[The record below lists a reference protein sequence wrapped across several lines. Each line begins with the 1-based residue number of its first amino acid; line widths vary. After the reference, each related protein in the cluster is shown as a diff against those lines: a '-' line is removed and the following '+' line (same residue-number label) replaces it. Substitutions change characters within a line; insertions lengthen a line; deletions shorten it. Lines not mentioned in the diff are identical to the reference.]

1 MADLIGHL
9 KQERMTDVIQLHIVS
24 PEGTLVDQA
33 VSAVTLPG
41 TRGPFVVLKN
51 HCAILSSLEKGDI
64 VYVSEGAECRLAISS
79 GFVEV
84 RDNQVDV
91 CVEV

>member
-1 MADLIGHL
+1 M
-9 KQERMTDVIQLHIVS
+9 DVIQLHIVS
-24 PEGTLVDQA
+24 PEGTLVEQA

-41 TRGPFVVLKN
+41 TFSPFEVLKD
-51 HCAILSSLEKGDI
+51 HGAIISSLTKGDI
-64 VYVSEGAECRLAISS
+64 VYVSGGKENRLSISE

-84 RDNQVDV
+84 RDNKVDV

>member
-1 MADLIGHL
+1 M
-9 KQERMTDVIQLHIVS
+9 DVISLHIVS
-24 PEGTLVDQA
+24 PEGTLVKKA

-41 TRGPFVVLKN
+41 TIGPFEVLKD
-51 HCAILSSLEKGDI
+51 HAALISSLEKGDI
-64 VYVSEGAECRLAISS
+64 VYVSEEGEQRLSIAS

-84 RDNQVDV
+84 RDNKVEA

>member
-1 MADLIGHL
+1 M
-9 KQERMTDVIQLHIVS
+9 DVITLHIVS
-24 PEGTLVDQA
+24 PEGTLVKTT

-41 TRGPFVVLKN
+41 TLGPFEVLKD
-51 HCAILSSLEKGDI
+51 HAALISSLEKGEI
-64 VYVSEGAECRLAISS
+64 VYVAEGAEHRVPIAS

-84 RDNQVDV
+84 RNNQVDV

>member
-1 MADLIGHL
+1 M
-9 KQERMTDVIQLHIVS
+9 DVIALHIVS
-24 PEGTLVDQA
+24 PEGTLVKTT

-41 TRGPFVVLKN
+41 TLGPFEVLKD
-51 HCAILSSLEKGDI
+51 HAALISSLVKGDI
-64 VYVSEGAECRLAISS
+64 VYVSEGRELRLPIAE

-84 RDNQVDV
+84 RENKVDV

>member
-1 MADLIGHL
+1 
-9 KQERMTDVIQLHIVS
+9 MTEAISLHIVS
-24 PEGTLVDQA
+24 PEGTLVETT

-41 TRGPFVVLKN
+41 TVGPFEVLKD
-51 HCAILSSLEKGDI
+51 HAALISSLDKGDI
-64 VYVSEGAECRLAISS
+64 IYVSEGVEHRLPIAD

-84 RDNQVDV
+84 RDNKVEA

>member
-1 MADLIGHL
+1 MDCI
-9 KQERMTDVIQLHIVS
+9 KLHIVS
-24 PEGTLVDQA
+24 PERTLVEQA
-33 VSAVTLPG
+33 VSSVTLPG
-41 TRGPFVVLKN
+41 TVGPFMVLKN
-51 HCAILSSLEKGDI
+51 HAPIISSLGKGDI
-64 VYVSEGAECRLAISS
+64 VYVSNGRETRLPIAE

>member
-1 MADLIGHL
+1 M
-9 KQERMTDVIQLHIVS
+9 DVIHLHIVS
-24 PEGTLVDQA
+24 PEGTLVETT

-41 TRGPFVVLKN
+41 TLGPFEVLKN
-51 HCAILSSLEKGDI
+51 HAALISSLEKGEI
-64 VYVSEGAECRLAISS
+64 VYVSEGAEQRLPIAS

-84 RDNQVDV
+84 HDNQVDV

>member
-1 MADLIGHL
+1 
-9 KQERMTDVIQLHIVS
+9 MTDVIQLHIVS
-24 PEGTLVDQA
+24 PERTLVETT

-41 TRGPFVVLKN
+41 MLFPFEVLRN
-51 HCAILSSLEKGDI
+51 HGAIISSLEKGVI
-64 VYVSEGAECRLAISS
+64 VYVSGGKESRLSIAG

-84 RDNQVDV
+84 RDNKVDV

>member
-1 MADLIGHL
+1 MDI
-9 KQERMTDVIQLHIVS
+9 RLHIVS
-24 PEGTLVDQA
+24 PEGTLVETE

-41 TRGPFVVLKN
+41 SLAPFEVLKD
-51 HCAILSSLEKGDI
+51 HAPLISSLDKGDI
-64 VYVSEGAECRLAISS
+64 VYVDERGEQRLSIAS

-84 RDNQVDV
+84 HDNQVEV

>member
-1 MADLIGHL
+1 M
-9 KQERMTDVIQLHIVS
+9 DVIKLHIVS
-24 PEGTLVDQA
+24 PEGTLVDKA

-41 TRGPFVVLKN
+41 TIGPFMVLKD
-51 HCAILSSLEKGDI
+51 HAPIISSLEKGDI
-64 VYVSEGAECRLAISS
+64 VYVSGGKESRLPIRE

-84 RDNQVDV
+84 LDNQVDV

>member
-1 MADLIGHL
+1 M
-9 KQERMTDVIQLHIVS
+9 DVIALHIVS
-24 PEGTLVDQA
+24 PERTLVETT

-41 TRGPFVVLKN
+41 TVGPFEVLKD
-51 HCAILSSLEKGDI
+51 HAALISSLEKGDI
-64 VYVSEGAECRLAISS
+64 VYVSGGKESRIPIAS

-84 RDNQVDV
+84 CDNQVDV

>member
-1 MADLIGHL
+1 M
-9 KQERMTDVIQLHIVS
+9 DVIKLHIVS
-24 PEGTLVDQA
+24 PEGTLVKTT

-41 TRGPFVVLKN
+41 TLGPFEVLKD
-51 HCAILSSLEKGDI
+51 HAALISSLDKGDI
-64 VYVSEGAECRLAISS
+64 VYVSEGKESRVPIAE

-84 RDNQVDV
+84 RNNQVDV

>member
-1 MADLIGHL
+1 M
-9 KQERMTDVIQLHIVS
+9 DVIHLHIVS
-24 PEGTLVDQA
+24 PEGTLVEQA

-41 TRGPFVVLKN
+41 TLGPFEVLKN
-51 HCAILSSLEKGDI
+51 HAALISSLEKGEI
-64 VYVSEGAECRLAISS
+64 VYVSEGTEQRLPIAS

>member
-9 KQERMTDVIQLHIVS
+9 KQERMTDVISLHIVS
-24 PEGTLVDQA
+24 PERTLVEQA
-33 VSAVTLPG
+33 VSSVTLPG
-41 TRGPFVVLKN
+41 TVGPFMVLKN
-51 HCAILSSLEKGDI
+51 HGALISSLERGEI
-64 VYVSEGAECRLAISS
+64 VYVSGGRESRLPIAE

>member
-1 MADLIGHL
+1 
-9 KQERMTDVIQLHIVS
+9 MTNVIALHIVS
-24 PEGTLVDQA
+24 PEGTLVETE

-41 TRGPFVVLKN
+41 SLAPFEVLKD
-51 HCAILSSLEKGDI
+51 HAPLISSLDRGDI
-64 VYVSEGAECRLAISS
+64 VYVDENGEQRLPIAS

-84 RDNQVDV
+84 RDNQVEV

>member
-1 MADLIGHL
+1 
-9 KQERMTDVIQLHIVS
+9 MTDVISLHIVS
-24 PEGTLVDQA
+24 PEGTLVEQA

-41 TRGPFVVLKN
+41 TIGPFEVLKN
-51 HCAILSSLEKGDI
+51 HAPIISSLEKGDI
-64 VYVSEGAECRLAISS
+64 VYVSEGAERRLPIAS

-84 RDNQVDV
+84 HDNQVDV

>member
-1 MADLIGHL
+1 MDI
-9 KQERMTDVIQLHIVS
+9 IQLHIVS
-24 PEGTLVDQA
+24 PEGTLVEQA

-41 TRGPFVVLKN
+41 TVGPFEVLKD
-51 HCAILSSLEKGDI
+51 HAALISSLEKGDI
-64 VYVSEGAECRLAISS
+64 VYVTEGREQHLPIAS

-84 RDNQVDV
+84 RDNLVDV

>member
-1 MADLIGHL
+1 M
-9 KQERMTDVIQLHIVS
+9 DVIQLHIVS
-24 PEGTLVDQA
+24 PEGTLVEQA

-41 TRGPFVVLKN
+41 TIGPCEVLKD
-51 HCAILSSLEKGDI
+51 HGAIISSLTKGDI
-64 VYVSEGAECRLAISS
+64 VYVSGGRESRLPIAE

-84 RDNQVDV
+84 RDNQVNV

>member
-1 MADLIGHL
+1 M
-9 KQERMTDVIQLHIVS
+9 DVIQLHIVS
-24 PEGTLVDQA
+24 PEGTLVEQA

-41 TRGPFVVLKN
+41 TVGPFEVLKD
-51 HCAILSSLEKGDI
+51 HAALISSLTKGDI
-64 VYVSEGAECRLAISS
+64 VYVTDGRENRLPIAE

-84 RDNQVDV
+84 LDNQVDV

>member
-1 MADLIGHL
+1 M
-9 KQERMTDVIQLHIVS
+9 DVIKLHIVS
-24 PEGTLVDQA
+24 PEGTLVDRA

-41 TRGPFVVLKN
+41 TLGPFEVLKD
-51 HCAILSSLEKGDI
+51 HAALISSLDKGDI
-64 VYVSEGAECRLAISS
+64 VYVSEGKESRVPIAE

-84 RDNQVDV
+84 RNNQVDV

>member
-1 MADLIGHL
+1 M
-9 KQERMTDVIQLHIVS
+9 DVIKLHIVS
-24 PEGTLVDQA
+24 PEGTLVDKA

-41 TRGPFVVLKN
+41 TVGPFEVLKD
-51 HCAILSSLEKGDI
+51 HAALISSLDKGDI
-64 VYVSEGAECRLAISS
+64 AYVAEGKESRLPIAC

-84 RDNQVDV
+84 RDNKVVV

>member
-1 MADLIGHL
+1 M
-9 KQERMTDVIQLHIVS
+9 DVIKLHIVS
-24 PEGTLVDQA
+24 PEGTLVETT

-41 TRGPFVVLKN
+41 TVGPFEVLKN
-51 HCAILSSLEKGDI
+51 HAALISSLDKGDI
-64 VYVSEGAECRLAISS
+64 VYVSEGVEHRLPIAD

-84 RDNQVDV
+84 RDNKVEA

>member
-9 KQERMTDVIQLHIVS
+9 KQERMTDEISLHIVS
-24 PEGTLVDQA
+24 PERTLVEQS
-33 VSAVTLPG
+33 VSSVTLPG
-41 TRGPFVVLKN
+41 TIGPFMVLRN
-51 HCAILSSLEKGDI
+51 HAPIISSLEKGEI
-64 VYVSEGAECRLAISS
+64 VYVSEGRESRLPISG
-79 GFVEV
+79 GFAEV

>member
-1 MADLIGHL
+1 M
-9 KQERMTDVIQLHIVS
+9 E
-24 PEGTLVDQA
+24 QA

-41 TRGPFVVLKN
+41 TVGPFEVLKD
-51 HCAILSSLEKGDI
+51 HGAIISSLTKGDI
-64 VYVSEGAECRLAISS
+64 VYVSGGKESRLPIVE

-84 RDNQVDV
+84 HNNQVSV